1 MVSQTCTWALSYV
14 FIITHI
20 KKDVAL
26 NAALYVLRLH
36 KKIDFFLGGAHH
48 LTKYMALLPAW
59 FMWKI
64 EKPAWYDNSVSSGFE
79 ITIQFCV
86 IET

>member
-36 KKIDFFLGGAHH
+36 KKIDFLGGA
-48 LTKYMALLPAW
+48 
-59 FMWKI
+59 
-64 EKPAWYDNSVSSGFE
+64 SSFNKVHGIVAYLVHVE
-79 ITIQFCV
+79 N
-86 IET
+86 